1 LQEVFPTPGG
11 VIVLPPLPGSTSQQW
26 NQSRD
31 AAAIALQDAAL
42 NVVNSIVDEATAAG
56 AAAQALDNIVQMAK
70 GGTQNKSNEYSR
82 AATAEAQA
90 SGKDPCDILADWYRE
105 ARAAG
110 DAVEAQKIV
119 QAQKALGCRNK
130 RKRCP

>member
-1 LQEVFPTPGG
+1 MALLAVSLAEPQVLRGGTVVAPGVGTVGGG
-11 VIVLPPLPGSTSQQW
+11 VSGADVG
-26 NQSRD
+26 
-31 AAAIALQDAAL
+31 
-42 NVVNSIVDEATAAG
+42 AG
-56 AAAQALDNIVQMAK
+56 IGVGLGAGLGGYIGNEVGDTLGNIVQMAK

-90 SGKDPCDILADWYRE
+90 TGKDPCDILDDWYRE

-110 DAVEAQKIV
+110 DAIEAQKIV